1 MHSKMLRP
9 FLSRSLL
16 VRAVRVP
23 LACALFLFAAL
34 LAPAAYAQSPSAQTG
49 SSNPTPPPSSTPPA
63 QPIFQ
68 FHSGFWLNLHHFL
81 YLQAR
86 IREGETISRIETPK
100 DATTA
105 GKDSGA
111 GSVDSPAWQAA
122 VDYYVKNLAHRD
134 LLFDGGMILIKNR
147 LAELEACPDLSGK
160 TAPAC
165 SSGLKPEMIDAL
177 EAAAPV
183 YRAKWWPEDDRRNRE
198 WMDGVQPY
206 VRQMGSSIADQL
218 GVIYHASWPR
228 DPIRVDV
235 VSYAGPFGAYTSLEP
250 TYVTVS
256 STDPRNQGMSAFE
269 ILFHEASHALSTSVQ
284 DAIVKVCHEEDIP
297 IPRDLWH
304 ALLFY
309 TTGEVVRRT
318 LARTEPPATP
328 SSTRPASYTPYAYR
342 NGLYTRGWENYQ
354 RALIAYWQPYLEGR
368 DSFSHAIAMVVG
380 AL

>member
-9 FLSRSLL
+9 FPFRWLI

-34 LAPAAYAQSPSAQTG
+34 LTPASHAQSPSAQTG

-86 IREGETISRIETPK
+86 IREGETISRIETLK
-100 DATTA
+100 DTATT

-111 GSVDSPAWQAA
+111 GSGSPAWQAA

-183 YRAKWWPEDDRRNRE
+183 YRAKWWPEDDRRNHE
-198 WMDGVQPY
+198 WIDEVQPY
-206 VRQMGSSIADQL
+206 IRQMGSSVADQL

-235 VSYAGPFGAYTSLEP
+235 VSYAGPFGAYTSLDP

-318 LARTEPPATP
+318 LARTEPPSTP
-328 SSTRPASYTPYAYR
+328 SSTRPSSYTPYAYR

>member
-1 MHSKMLRP
+1 
-9 FLSRSLL
+9 LL
-16 VRAVRVP
+16 
-23 LACALFLFAAL
+23 LFAAL
-34 LAPAAYAQSPSAQTG
+34 LAPAARAQSPSAQTG
-49 SSNPTPPPSSTPPA
+49 SSNAAIPPSPA
-63 QPIFQ
+63 TSPVQPIFQ

-86 IREGETISRIETPK
+86 IREGETISRNETPT
-100 DATTA
+100 DTA
-105 GKDSGA
+105 VAAKNSGA
-111 GSVDSPAWQAA
+111 TPADSPAWQAA

-134 LLFDGGMILIKNR
+134 LLFDGGMILMKNR
-147 LAELEACPDLSGK
+147 LADLEACPDLSGK
-160 TAPAC
+160 TTPAC

-177 EAAAPV
+177 EGAAPI
-183 YRAKWWPEDDRRNRE
+183 YRARWWPEDDRHNHE
-198 WMDGVQPY
+198 WMDEVTPY
-206 VRQMGSSIADQL
+206 IQRMGSSVADQL
-218 GVIYHASWPR
+218 SVIYHASWPH
-228 DPIRVDV
+228 DVMRVDV

-256 STDPRNQGMSAFE
+256 STDPRNQGLSAFE

-318 LARTEPPATP
+318 LARTEPPPPSTP

-354 RALIAYWQPYLEGR
+354 RALIAYWQPYLDGR
-368 DSFSHAIAMVVG
+368 DSFSHAIAMVVRT
-380 AL
+380 L